1 MKPISAIYTRK
12 STIHKSPKLNRQSQR
27 RSHSQNIESIDR
39 RNDPAI
45 VTQSP
50 QNVERAEKM
59 KSIPIA
65 QNQILNLK

>member
-1 MKPISAIYTRK
+1 MRSIEVIGTAK
-12 STIHKSPKLNRQSQR
+12 STIHKSLRMNGQSER
-27 RSHSQNIESIDR
+27 RSHSRNIESIDGLV
-39 RNDPAI
+39 DPAI